1 MAEKSSE
8 GTQSARG
15 SQAAAAAA
23 ASGAQAQSPQ
33 SNQGSREQQRE
44 ASEQQG
50 GRGARA
56 LQRRSGAPNVASLG
70 LSPFS
75 LVRRMMEDM
84 DLMLDE
90 FGTGRTF
97 GTTRWSDVGRGVSA
111 VVWAPAIEMFERD
124 GQLVVRA
131 DLPGMSPD
139 DVRIEVTDDTL
150 TIEGERRSEVEVE
163 DEDFYRSERTYGRFS
178 RVVALPDGVDADNA
192 QARFDNGV
200 LEVTIPLAEEASRGR
215 RVEIQGSS
223 GASAGGQQQQQ
234 QPGQTGPVH

>member
-33 SNQGSREQQRE
+33 SNQGSRERQRE

-139 DVRIEVTDDTL
+139 DVRIEVIDDTL
-150 TIEGERRSEVEVE
+150 TIEGERPSEVEVE

-178 RVVALPDGVDADNA
+178 RVIALPDGVDAENP
-192 QARFDNGV
+192 QARFENGV